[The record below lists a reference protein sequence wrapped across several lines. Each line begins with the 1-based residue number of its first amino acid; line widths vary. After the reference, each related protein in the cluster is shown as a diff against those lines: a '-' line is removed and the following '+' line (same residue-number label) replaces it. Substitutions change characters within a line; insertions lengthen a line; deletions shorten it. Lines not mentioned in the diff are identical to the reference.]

1 MLYRITHVTRY
12 AYQTEV
18 SVAHHLLHLRPREMS
33 WQRVESFDLIVQP
46 EPAVISRRIDYFG
59 NHTHVLTIEG
69 GHRQLEVVAGSRIRI
84 QPPPRVEAGA
94 TPPWESVVEGCR
106 QDGWSAAVEAAEF
119 RFDSPFVRRNREVA
133 DYARTSF
140 VAGRPLVVAVRELN
154 ARIFEDFQFDARATS
169 VATPL
174 EEVFEERRGVC
185 QDFAHLMIACLRSLG
200 LPARYVSGYLETV
213 PPKGQ
218 ARLVGAD
225 ASHAWVSVWCPGVG
239 WLDFDPTNNLEPAE
253 RHITVAWGRDF
264 GDVSPIRGVLVGS
277 GDHALTVSVD
287 VEPLA
292 HSEPDASAKSVS
304 TQSQSQASW

>member
-1 MLYRITHVTRY
+1 MLYRVTHVTQY
-12 AYQTEV
+12 SYQTEV
-18 SVAHHLLHLRPREMS
+18 SVSHHLLHLRPRETAR
-33 WQRVESFDLIVQP
+33 QRVECFDLIVQP

-59 NHTHVLTIEG
+59 NHAHGLTIEG

-84 QPPPRVEAGA
+84 LAAPRVDGGA
-94 TPPWESVVEGCR
+94 TPPWESVVEACR
-106 QDGWSAAVEAAEF
+106 QDCWSAAVEAAEF
-119 RFDSPFVRRNREVA
+119 RFDSPFVRRNRQVA

-140 VAGRPLVVAVRELN
+140 MAGRPMVGAVQELN

-239 WLDFDPTNNLEPAE
+239 WMDFDPTNNLEPAE

-277 GDHALTVSVD
+277 GDHALSVSVD
-287 VEPLA
+287 VEPLDDA
-292 HSEPDASAKSVS
+292 GSEVVPRPMSA
-304 TQSQSQASW
+304 QSQSQMSW